1 MRPTRIAMATKYF
14 SVEWNQNVAAVQS
27 QLLPAASHF
36 VFPDL
41 PEVFSETDQVDFSSN
56 TEPTQRIHT
65 VAACQHDTVES
76 LLNSVSSLDPA
87 SKILLVGGN
96 NRGPNTMSSID
107 AARILQNEKE
117 NTIWGVANPNDL
129 KSVDAFEKKLESGMT
144 GFITQPLLSSH
155 ATDTI
160 QLYQDLGA
168 SKDIKILAG
177 LAFPKTIKGLRFWA
191 KLLDQEAE
199 LEKDPLF
206 QSHIAYFSQPYV
218 TPMAW
223 IGRELQDLLVV
234 NNAGDSFIDGVHFM
248 PLKNT
253 EDLCNIFQSLNHAH
267 RSSSDEGVC

>member
-1 MRPTRIAMATKYF
+1 MRPTTSISTATRIF
-14 SVEWNQNVAAVQS
+14 SVEWNQNVAAVQN

-41 PEVFSETDQVDFSSN
+41 PDVFSDQDKLEFCSN
-56 TEPTQRIHT
+56 TDPDQRIHT
-65 VAACQHDTVES
+65 VAACEHETTES
-76 LLNSVSSLDPA
+76 LLKSVSNVDPA
-87 SKILLVGGN
+87 SKILLVSGN
-96 NRGPNTMSSID
+96 NRGPNTLSSIE

-117 NTIWGVANPNDL
+117 NVLWGVANPNDL
-129 KSVDAFEKKLESGMT
+129 KSIETFEKKLESGMS

-155 ATDTI
+155 ATDTM
-160 QLYQDLGA
+160 QSYKYSCGT
-168 SKDIKILAG
+168 KDVTILAG

-191 KLLDQEAE
+191 KLLDQEEE

-218 TPMAW
+218 TPIAW

-234 NNAGDSFIDGVHFM
+234 NNSSDSFLDGIHFM

-253 EDLCNIFQSLNHAH
+253 EDLCNIFQSLNRADK
-267 RSSSDEGVC
+267 S